1 MTSCIAVSRSSA
13 SSPYF
18 FARAISSGDAREL
31 VERLVAGARSSAWLL
46 PRNRKFLVP
55 YFSWISFSFGRLSP
69 IVVDVEV
76 AGLDQDLDRLDHR
89 RL

>member
-18 FARAISSGDAREL
+18 LLRGDLFRRRGEL
-31 VERLVAGARSSAWLL
+31 VERRARGAAERVAAAEQQEVLRAVLLVD
-46 PRNRKFLVP
+46 LV
-55 YFSWISFSFGRLSP
+55 FVRQ
-69 IVVDVEV
+69 VVADRVDVEV
-76 AGLDQDLDRLDHR
+76 AGLDQHLDRFDDR